1 MERLSIINRG
11 EKMNLLATFSQVNF
25 FPIPF
30 DFNKNNKDEYLQST
44 KDYTNQKREIL
55 EVEISEP
62 KQKNNLI
69 LSREVVSVIGENARN
84 RFNEFKTY
92 PNGWYGG
99 KGKEISRGS
108 IFTFEQFVKSLPELK
123 RARPSLF
130 MTLEGNLSLGLED
143 KNGQSIEVEFYS
155 DKAEYFIE
163 SLNEES
169 EVRLSN
175 ILELTKKLRKLLK

>member
-1 MERLSIINRG
+1 
-11 EKMNLLATFSQVNF
+11 MNLQATFRQVNL
-25 FPIPF
+25 FPFPF
-30 DFNKNNKDEYLQST
+30 DFNRNKTDENFHSP
-44 KDYTNQKREIL
+44 KDYTNQTQEIL

-62 KQKNNLI
+62 KRKIEPDRNKLI
-69 LSREVVSVIGENARN
+69 LSREVINIIGENARN

-99 KGKEISRGS
+99 KGKEISRRS
-108 IFTFEQFVKSLPELK
+108 IFTFEQFIKSLPELR

-130 MTLEGNLSLGLED
+130 MSLEGNLSLGWKD

-169 EVRLSN
+169 EIRLSN
-175 ILELTKKLRKLLK
+175 ILELTEKLRKSLN